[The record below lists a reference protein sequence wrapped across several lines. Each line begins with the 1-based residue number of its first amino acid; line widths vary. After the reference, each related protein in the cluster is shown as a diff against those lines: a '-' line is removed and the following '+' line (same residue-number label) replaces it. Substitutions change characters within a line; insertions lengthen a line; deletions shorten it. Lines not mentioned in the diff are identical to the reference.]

1 MPIFS
6 YLKLKQTRQYKQDNK
21 STVVVVAVTVRL
33 WIGTLTP
40 SGYCSKTSN
49 VTLCRI
55 VRTLYM
61 CTYDMAILLL
71 WMLTYSTLKNT

>member
-6 YLKLKQTRQYKQDNK
+6 YLKLKQTRRLKQDNK
-21 STVVVVAVTVRL
+21 STVVVVAVTLRL
-33 WIGTLTP
+33 WTGTLTP

-49 VTLCRI
+49 VTVRSI
-55 VRTLYM
+55 VRTLYL

-71 WMLTYSTLKNT
+71 RMLTYFTLRNT